1 MLTTLSRSFLELR
14 NDRRGVTALEYGLLA
29 ALIAIALISALT
41 AFSGKVQNLFNGVG
55 NTVGN
60 VATSS

>member
-1 MLTTLSRSFLELR
+1 MR

-41 AFSGKVQNLFNGVG
+41 AFSGKVQTLFNNVG
-55 NTVGN
+55 TAVGN
-60 VATSS
+60 VTPT

>member
-55 NTVGN
+55 NTVNN
-60 VATSS
+60 VVTS